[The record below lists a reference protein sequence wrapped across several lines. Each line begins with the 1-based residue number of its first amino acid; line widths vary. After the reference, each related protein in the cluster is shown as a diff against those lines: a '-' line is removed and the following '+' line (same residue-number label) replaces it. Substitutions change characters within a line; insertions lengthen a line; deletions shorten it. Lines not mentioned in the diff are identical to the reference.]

1 MPSQQAQSVQILI
14 HPLLKGVM
22 HPRPGSP
29 ITTLTPN
36 PSRSILATHLQHL
49 ESPTMIPRHTQSKL
63 VSLPVS
69 NLDVNNRSISDD
81 TSGGHNKRGAPGS
94 SPGNNPA
101 NPPFIIGQT
110 GARIFY
116 DRFGFVRVLATT
128 TLSYVV
134 QSFFENVGNEVRN
147 LGAAVA
153 HAVDRGNTWN
163 ADYNQNFQAQ
173 TITLGLNFYA
183 GDEARALDLANEL
196 HAYFSQNHD
205 HPPGGISLLLGP
217 RNTILDEGLDPN
229 AQRVLPPPPEPTGAP
244 GRRLMA
250 RQAGVT
256 DFCTAPA
263 ANAYNLVVGT
273 PDGAVTGGSAN
284 MISC

>member
-1 MPSQQAQSVQILI
+1 MVPVKVITLTALATLHAVSASPVGADSHPSITERGDAPASGQPYYDSDTQSIEI
-14 HPLLKGVM
+14 HP
-22 HPRPGSP
+22 RDAFAAPGEP
-29 ITTLTPN
+29 YYDPKTH
-36 PSRSILATHLQHL
+36 SIQ
-49 ESPTMIPRHTQSKL
+49 I
-63 VSLPVS
+63 
-69 NLDVNNRSISDD
+69 ND